1 MMDVLMQ
8 GSLLQNLL
16 GLELAPVAIA
26 FRTTAPANVPRI
38 EAPQPAGCGYWRL
51 AAQGKIFYTE
61 ASDHYTCPVGAH
73 THGVDLPANVAAELN
88 AVVGTMVGLQYISLD
103 DIPKIP
109 RRQKPFHIAVYAPLT
124 SAPFEPDVVLVRGT
138 MRQLM
143 MVAEAAQ
150 AAGVAGSGA
159 TMGRPTCAVLPET
172 LNSDHT
178 ATSFGCIGNRVYT
191 GLGDNEGYFALPGA
205 KVSDVAAKLATIIE
219 ANHKLEVFHR
229 NRAGSTS

>member
-8 GSLLQNLL
+8 GSQLQNLL

-88 AVVGTMVGLQYISLD
+88 AVVGTMVGLQYINLD

-109 RRQKPFHIAVYAPLT
+109 RRQTPFHIAVYAPLAT
-124 SAPFEPDVVLVRGT
+124 APFEPDVVLVRGT

-143 MVAEAAQ
+143 MLAEAAQ

-178 ATSFGCIGNRVYT
+178 VASFGCIGNRVYT
-191 GLGDNEGYFALPGA
+191 GLGDNEGYFAIPGA
-205 KVSDVAAKLATIIE
+205 KVADVAAKLATITE
-219 ANHKLEVFHR
+219 ANHQLEVFHR